1 MRYTFKDLY
10 IPSYSTSPA
19 RAVDDPPPVQL
30 TLAYEPIK
38 TDDLP
43 DIFVFVPGDAPHD
56 TGANDLVA
64 QASDLDPLAG
74 LLLPAVQAAK
84 FVSNE
89 DAMIS
94 PMIDDF
100 VLG

>member
-10 IPSYSTSPA
+10 ISSYSTSGA
-19 RAVDDPPPVQL
+19 RVVDPPPVQL
-30 TLAYEPIK
+30 ALAYEPIK

-43 DIFVFVPGDAPHD
+43 DTFVFVPGDAPHD
-56 TGANDLVA
+56 TGPNDLVA
-64 QASDLDPLAG
+64 QAGEIDPLAG

-84 FVSNE
+84 VVSNE
-89 DAMIS
+89 DAMII
-94 PMIDDF
+94 PLMDDF